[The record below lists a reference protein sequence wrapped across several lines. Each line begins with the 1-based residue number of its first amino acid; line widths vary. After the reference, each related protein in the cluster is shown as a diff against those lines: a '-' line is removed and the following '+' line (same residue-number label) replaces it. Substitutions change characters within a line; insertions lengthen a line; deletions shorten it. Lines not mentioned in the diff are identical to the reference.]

1 MKNNGQGRQPAEA
14 DSPPAYSFA
23 VLTLSDKGSR
33 GEREDTSGP
42 YLVDC
47 LRQQGYGLQS
57 YAIIPDQLPVIVDAL
72 IDLADRQAVDLI
84 VTTGGTGV
92 APTDVTPE
100 AMLQVIDREVPG
112 MAEAM
117 RAESL
122 RKTPHAM
129 LSRGKV
135 GIRGRTL
142 IVNLPGSL
150 KAARE
155 NIEVILQVLPHALE
169 KIGGGT
175 ADCGS

>member
-1 MKNNGQGRQPAEA
+1 MRIKEGEGVPAG
-14 DSPPAYSFA
+14 YTFA

-42 YLVDC
+42 WLVER
-47 LRQQGYGLQS
+47 LGREGFVLKG
-57 YAIIPDQLPVIVDAL
+57 YAIIPDRVPVIVDTL
-72 IDLADRQAVDLI
+72 IDLADRQNVDLI

-100 AMLQVIDREVPG
+100 AMAQVVAKEVPG

-117 RAESL
+117 RAASL
-122 RKTPHAM
+122 LKTPNAM
-129 LSRGKV
+129 LSRGRA
-135 GIRGRTL
+135 GIRGQTL

-155 NIEVILQVLPHALE
+155 NIEVILPVLPHALE

>member
-1 MKNNGQGRQPAEA
+1 MKNNGHDRQPEGEVAL
-14 DSPPAYSFA
+14 PAYSFA
-23 VLTLSDKGSR
+23 VLTMSDKGSR

-42 YLVDC
+42 YLVER
-47 LRQQGYGLQS
+47 LQREGYVLQS
-57 YAIIPDQLPVIVDAL
+57 HAIIPDRVAVIVDAL
-72 IDLADRQAVDLI
+72 IALADRQNVDLI

-100 AMLQVIDREVPG
+100 AMLQVIDKEVPG

-155 NIEVILQVLPHALE
+155 NIEVVLPVLPHALE

-175 ADCGS
+175 ADCAG

>member
-1 MKNNGQGRQPAEA
+1 MRIKEEENAPAR
-14 DSPPAYSFA
+14 YSFA
-23 VLTLSDKGSR
+23 VLTMSDKGSR

-42 YLVDC
+42 WLIE
-47 LRQQGYGLQS
+47 RLQREGFTLKR
-57 YAIIPDQLPVIVDAL
+57 YAIIPDRIPVIVDSL
-72 IDLADRQAVDLI
+72 IDLADRQNIDLI

-100 AMLQVIDREVPG
+100 AMGQVIEKEVPG
-112 MAEAM
+112 LAEAM
-117 RAESL
+117 RAASL
-122 RKTPHAM
+122 LKTPNAM
-129 LSRGKV
+129 LSRGRA
-135 GIRGRTL
+135 GTRGQTL

-155 NIEVILQVLPHALE
+155 NIEVILPVLPHALE

>member
-1 MKNNGQGRQPAEA
+1 MRIKEEECTPAG
-14 DSPPAYSFA
+14 YSFA

-42 YLVDC
+42 WLIDRLGREGYV
-47 LRQQGYGLQS
+47 LRGYT
-57 YAIIPDQLPVIVDAL
+57 IIPDQIPVIVDAL
-72 IDLADRQAVDLI
+72 IDLADRQNVDLI

-100 AMLQVIDREVPG
+100 AMGQVVDREIPG

-117 RAESL
+117 RAASL
-122 RKTPHAM
+122 LKTRNAM
-129 LSRGKV
+129 LSRGKA

-155 NIEVILQVLPHALE
+155 NIEVILPVLPHALE
-169 KIGGGT
+169 KISGGT

>member
-1 MKNNGQGRQPAEA
+1 MKNSRKDRQSAESGA
-14 DSPPAYSFA
+14 PPAYSFA

-42 YLVDC
+42 YLVDR
-47 LRQQGYGLQS
+47 LRQEGYGLQS
-57 YAIIPDQLPVIVDAL
+57 YAIIPDQLPVIIDVL
-72 IDLADRQAVDLI
+72 IDLVDRQAVDLI

-129 LSRGKV
+129 LSRGRV
-135 GIRGRTL
+135 GIRGQTL

-155 NIEVILQVLPHALE
+155 NLEVILPVLPHALE

>member
-1 MKNNGQGRQPAEA
+1 MRNKGGA
-14 DSPPAYSFA
+14 DTLPVYSFA
-23 VLTLSDKGSR
+23 VLTMSDKGSR

-42 YLVDC
+42 WLVER
-47 LRQQGYGLQS
+47 LGREGLQLKF
-57 YAIIPDQLPVIVDAL
+57 YAVVPDRIAVIVDSL
-72 IDLADRQAVDLI
+72 IDLADRQQVDLV

-92 APTDVTPE
+92 APSDVTPE
-100 AMLQVIDREVPG
+100 AMTQVIEREVPG

-117 RAESL
+117 RAASL
-122 RKTPHAM
+122 LKTPNAM
-129 LSRGKV
+129 LSRGRA

-155 NIEVILQVLPHALE
+155 NIEVLLPVLPHALE
-169 KIGGGT
+169 KIAGGT

>member
-1 MKNNGQGRQPAEA
+1 MTSGKQGLGP
-14 DSPPAYSFA
+14 YSFA

-42 YLVDC
+42 YLVER
-47 LRQQGYGLQS
+47 LQQEGYELKS
-57 YAIIPDQLPVIVDAL
+57 YAIIPDQMPVIVAAL
-72 IDLADRQAVDLI
+72 RDLVDNQAITLI

-100 AMLQVIDREVPG
+100 AMLQVIEKEVPG

-117 RAESL
+117 RAASL
-122 RKTPHAM
+122 AKTVNAV

-135 GIRGRTL
+135 GIRGQSL

-155 NIEVILQVLPHALE
+155 NLEVILPVLPHALE

-175 ADCGS
+175 ADCAV